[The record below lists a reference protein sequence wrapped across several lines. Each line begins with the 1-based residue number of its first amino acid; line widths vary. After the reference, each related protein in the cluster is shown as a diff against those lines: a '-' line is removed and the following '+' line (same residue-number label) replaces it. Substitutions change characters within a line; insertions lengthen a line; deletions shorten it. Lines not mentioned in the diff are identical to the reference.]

1 MVRES
6 FILKKKSYMEET
18 NIRKVLG
25 KFYGIPRVE
34 LKTHLYLNVKEKCNK
49 QCRAGSYHTMQL
61 KCGV

>member
-1 MVRES
+1 
-6 FILKKKSYMEET
+6 MEET